1 MEANEKFD
9 LNNAQAPGRWLKIAG
24 TYQMQITEAK
34 STYSKNKGT
43 PGITYTM
50 KDAEGNMITDTFF
63 TTESALW
70 RFNIIAD
77 AAGLPKERREAFAP
91 NDVVG
96 CTVEIDVDSEADYPD
111 NMKVKA
117 YRKTDTV
124 VVAPA
129 ADDMPF

>member
-9 LNNAQAPGRWLKIAG
+9 LNNVQAPGSWLKVAG
-24 TYQMQITEAK
+24 TYQMQITDAK
-34 STYSKNKGT
+34 KTYSKNKGT

-50 KDAEGNMITDTFF
+50 VNAAGDMITDTFY
-63 TTESALW
+63 TSESALW

-77 AAGLPKERREAFAP
+77 AAGLSKERREAFAP

-96 CTVEIDVDSEADYPD
+96 CTVEIDVAPEPDYPD

-117 YRKTDTV
+117 YRKTDIQ